1 MKHSFKKLPASQIE
15 LEVVLDH
22 QEFLDYYQPVHDQA
36 LNSVHLKGF
45 RPGTAPKELAEKA
58 VDQEKVFDEAVNR
71 AVRENLQEI
80 TKDNNWQLI
89 DQPRIE
95 VVDTNPAAG
104 MGLKYKATLT
114 IFPEVKLGN
123 YKKLAR
129 QVLAEKKEAKV
140 TDEEVNQAIQWIL
153 KSRAKPDDGKETPEL
168 TDEFVKSLGKF
179 ASVEEL
185 KNSVRK
191 GLEQEKSA
199 KEKER
204 INLKLLESIREASDF
219 DLPKIMVEK
228 TLNNLLAEY
237 GPMADSEIK
246 KEELRKKLDTEAE
259 ISVKNNLILYQIAK
273 EEKLEPSE
281 EEVAKESNQFLA
293 HSQFSKQPKIDPQR
307 LYDYIYGMVQNRKV
321 FQYLENLK

>member
-1 MKHSFKKLPASQIE
+1 MKHTHKKLPNSQVE
-15 LEVVLDH
+15 LEEVLDH
-22 QEFLDYYQPVHDQA
+22 KEFLDYYQPVHDQA
-36 LNSVHLKGF
+36 LSSVHLKGF

-140 TDEEVNQAIQWIL
+140 T
-153 KSRAKPDDGKETPEL
+153 
-168 TDEFVKSLGKF
+168 
-179 ASVEEL
+179 
-185 KNSVRK
+185 
-191 GLEQEKSA
+191 
-199 KEKER
+199 
-204 INLKLLESIREASDF
+204 RECPLSC
-219 DLPKIMVEK
+219 
-228 TLNNLLAEY
+228 N
-237 GPMADSEIK
+237 
-246 KEELRKKLDTEAE
+246 
-259 ISVKNNLILYQIAK
+259 
-273 EEKLEPSE
+273 
-281 EEVAKESNQFLA
+281 
-293 HSQFSKQPKIDPQR
+293 FS
-307 LYDYIYGMVQNRKV
+307 
-321 FQYLENLK
+321 